1 MIFGA
6 RATLGMIAGSLMIS
20 ALVGSTFGLIAG
32 LAPTWVDLLF
42 SRLADVVLSFPPI
55 ILGLVITGILGP
67 GIGNLVLALS
77 IVMCPSFCGFPRSAL
92 CRSSCKKC
100 TYVEAA
106 RALGSSRPALLRRH
120 ILLNILPLIFA
131 QYIILFPLALQIEAA
146 LGFLGLGVQPPTPDW
161 GASLN
166 ESKDYLL
173 FAPWLAL
180 FPGLSLALS
189 ALTMMLLGRGIQ
201 RAMEVH

>member
-1 MIFGA
+1 
-6 RATLGMIAGSLMIS
+6 MIAGSLMIS

-77 IVMCPSFCGFPRSAL
+77 IVYAPIFLRISRSGTL
-92 CRSSCKKC
+92 SESKR

-106 RALGSSRPALLRRH
+106 RALGSSRAALLRRH